1 MTSALEAMAKAY
13 WDCSVKVVAMV
24 DPGHDWRWEAQKED
38 TKRKCI
44 FHMRA
49 ALLALSEVELSHAS
63 LADGCYGI
71 WPNPNQILADKDER
85 FPSARVQQSFRA
97 IIRSL
102 AEEK

>member
-1 MTSALEAMAKAY
+1 MTNSALEAMAKAY

-24 DPGHDWRWEAQKED
+24 DPDHDWRWEAQKED

-44 FHMRA
+44 FHMRS
-49 ALLALSEVELSHAS
+49 ALLALSEVEL
-63 LADGCYGI
+63 
-71 WPNPNQILADKDER
+71 PE
-85 FPSARVQQSFRA
+85 SAMDAACAMNDMLVRNDFKA